1 MTLRWDPL
9 LVRELARELD
19 AGLAGAH
26 LRAIRLDG
34 EARRMTL
41 LFREGTLDWS
51 LHPSRGAP
59 LLLPPTE
66 PGPSDLPLPARVRG
80 VRAGEDERILVLELL
95 PGRGRGARDVVVE
108 LLGNQWN
115 ALVVERTS
123 GTIRHVLVRRD
134 APRPA
139 RVGSSYTPPTPS
151 PREGALAP
159 IPLARW
165 RELLEEVPPPQ
176 RPKAL
181 VASVAWTS
189 PLNARAFVDGDP
201 DPAAAL
207 EQGHALWTRLAFGN
221 EPSAPVLVA
230 AERGRHPYPWPL
242 PGSRTEPVPSLLEA
256 FRILAEEDAGDGT
269 SPVSPLLPPEL
280 VTALEASLHTQQRR
294 ATRLQ
299 AELDAL
305 EDEGTLR
312 ARGDLLL
319 ARFREVPAGATRV
332 ILAGF
337 DGAEVT
343 LEIDPALPVQENARA
358 LYDRATRAG
367 RARARLPG
375 LLRSVGERAA
385 ALDALFSRARAG
397 EATAD
402 EVRRALP
409 ARRSGPATEGG
420 PALPYRTFRSS
431 GGLEIR
437 VGRGARFNDDLTFRH
452 SAPDDV
458 WLHARHAAGAHVILR
473 WTKPGN
479 PPARDLEEAAGL
491 AALHSRART
500 SAVVPVD
507 WTLRKHVRK
516 PRGAPPGTV
525 APDRVKTV
533 MVRPDAGLLVKLA
546 VE

>member
-9 LVRELARELD
+9 LVRALARELD
-19 AGLAGAH
+19 ARLAGAR

-41 LFREGTLDWS
+41 FLREATLDWS

-59 LLLPPTE
+59 LLLPPAE
-66 PGPSDLPLPARVRG
+66 PGPGDLPLPARVRA
-80 VRAGEDERILVLELL
+80 VRADDDERILVLELL
-95 PGRGRGARDVVVE
+95 PGRARGARDVVVE

-115 ALVVERTS
+115 ALVLERPS

-139 RVGSSYTPPTPS
+139 RVGSSYTPPPPS
-151 PREGALAP
+151 PREGARAP
-159 IPLARW
+159 IPMARW
-165 RELLEEVPPPQ
+165 RALLELVPPTQ
-176 RPKAL
+176 RPRAL

-189 PLNARAFVDGDP
+189 PLNAAAFVEGDP
-201 DPAAAL
+201 DPAVAL

-230 AERGRHPYPWPL
+230 DNRGRHPYPWPL
-242 PGSRTEPVPSLLEA
+242 PGSRVEPVPSLLEA

-269 SPVSPLLPPEL
+269 SPASPVLPPEL
-280 VTALEASLHTQQRR
+280 VRALEASLDAQLRK

-299 AELDAL
+299 AELGAL
-305 EDEGTLR
+305 EDEAVLR

-319 ARFREVPAGATRV
+319 ARFREVPTGASRV
-332 ILAGF
+332 TLVGF

-343 LEIDPALPVQENARA
+343 LELDPALPVQENARA
-358 LYDRATRAG
+358 LYDRATRVE

-385 ALDALFSRARAG
+385 ALEGLLSRAQAG

-409 ARRSGPATEGG
+409 ARRSMPAADEG

-437 VGRGARFNDDLTFRH
+437 VGRGARLNDDLTFRH

-473 WTKPGN
+473 WAKPGN
-479 PPARDLEEAAGL
+479 PPARDLEEAAIL

-500 SAVVPVD
+500 SGVVPVD

-516 PRGAPPGTV
+516 PRGAAPGSV
-525 APDRVKTV
+525 VPDRVKTV
-533 MVRPDAGLLVKLA
+533 MARPDAALLEKLA